1 MHGKEIYIFKFR
13 TMFVGS
19 EHKLQNLLEN
29 NKVLR
34 EEYNVKKKL
43 LNDPRTTLI
52 GKFLRRSSLDEIPQ
66 FINVING
73 EMSVIGPRPILIDQV
88 RTYGKFTN
96 KLISIRPG
104 ITGLWQVQGRNTI
117 PFNERV
123 KLDMLYIKNVGL
135 SQDLIIFLKT
145 ILLIIYP
152 FSRKNRGY

>member
-1 MHGKEIYIFKFR
+1 MYSKRNFNYFFFKRIFDVVFSYTFLIIFSPLIILISIFIFTTSKGPVIYKQRRLGLHGKEIYIFKFR

-73 EMSVIGPRPILIDQV
+73 EMSVI
-88 RTYGKFTN
+88 
-96 KLISIRPG
+96 
-104 ITGLWQVQGRNTI
+104 
-117 PFNERV
+117 
-123 KLDMLYIKNVGL
+123 
-135 SQDLIIFLKT
+135 
-145 ILLIIYP
+145 
-152 FSRKNRGY
+152 